1 MNLFIFSFQWHDDV
15 GFIQD
20 NNKLP
25 VIQVFLGSTDT
36 LGQEGYFFL
45 GPLECEGYSSSDE
58 LIYCNSL
65 DEQTYFK
72 CSSG

>member
-1 MNLFIFSFQWHDDV
+1 M
-15 GFIQD
+15 
-20 NNKLP
+20 
-25 VIQVFLGSTDT
+25 IQVFLGSTDT

-58 LIYCNSL
+58 LIYCNSFE
-65 DEQTYFK
+65 EQTYFK